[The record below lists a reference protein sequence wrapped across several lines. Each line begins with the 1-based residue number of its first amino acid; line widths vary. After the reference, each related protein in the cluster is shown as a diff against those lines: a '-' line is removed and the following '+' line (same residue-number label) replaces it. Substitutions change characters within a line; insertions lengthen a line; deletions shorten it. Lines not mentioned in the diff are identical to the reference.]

1 MKKLIILIST
11 IILLLSACTSK
22 YQKAIKKI
30 DNRKIEAYKEDSI
43 SQDEEK
49 SIN

>member
-11 IILLLSACTSK
+11 IILLLSACSSK

-30 DNRKIEAYKEDSI
+30 DNRKIEAYNEDAI
-43 SQDEEK
+43 LQDEEN
-49 SIN
+49 SVH